1 MKNKN
6 SNDVTNPSSPNYDK
20 IIKNKANEKTPYG
33 ENEPSTH
40 TTYK

>member
-1 MKNKN
+1 MSKNCTKSDP
-6 SNDVTNPSSPNYDK
+6 SNKDYAEKV
-20 IIKNKANEKTPYG
+20 KNKANEKTPYG